1 MFMPITTR
9 SAKQPL
15 SLAFVVLVAIVGFQT
30 RSSLV
35 GDAPPFSVKERS
47 HWAYL
52 PVVRPAIPD
61 VADSAQAR
69 TPVDAFV
76 LARLQRD
83 GLSLSQGAGRREL
96 IRRLKF
102 DLLGLPP
109 TVDEIEQFLADD
121 SPGAYERL
129 VEQFLASPHY
139 GETWG
144 RHWLDLVRFAETAG
158 FNADPARP
166 LAYKYRDYVIR
177 SFNADTPYRQF
188 IEEQIAGDEV
198 SPQNVDAWVATG
210 YLRMWPDESNA
221 SNVLLARQDA
231 LNDLTSN
238 VSSVFLASS
247 LGCAQCHDHKFDPL
261 LQDDFYQ
268 LQAFFVG
275 VTWTDRV
282 AVGTAKQLETYRK
295 QMDAWL
301 RETAVVRRDLHSI
314 EQTAEIKASYVKR
327 LKFPAVVL
335 DAIDTAEM
343 QRSAYQ
349 RQLAFW
355 SERQIEVSEKQLL
368 AEMSE
373 TDQQRRVKSKKQ
385 LAELAKHK
393 PKPPAS
399 TAAMACVELPSG
411 VPKTELLAGGSYSAP
426 IAEVEPAVFTVVN
439 ANQKFDLKISP
450 PRVGTSGRRSALA
463 RWITDA
469 GNPLTARV
477 MVNRIW
483 QGHFGRGLVENAN
496 DFGTRTAPPSH
507 PQLLD
512 WLASEFVARD
522 WSVKSMHRLI
532 VCSAVYRQANFRR
545 EPSSESLRAEQ
556 VDAGNRLYWHFPRRR
571 LSAEAIRDAL
581 LAVSGDR
588 SEGMYGPGV
597 RPELPPDYSSREKW
611 TVSKSAADRQRRS
624 VYIYAKRN
632 LPYPLLKA
640 FDFPDMHESCALRA
654 ETTVAPQSLML
665 LNSEMVTGYAARMA
679 RKLMTDVGNDN
690 LEKLVNAAYEAAFGR
705 VPENEDRSAA
715 VAFISQQRTLTGE
728 KSPEKATA
736 AAFGDFCHA
745 LLNSNEFLY
754 VE

>member
-1 MFMPITTR
+1 MFMSLRTQI
-9 SAKQPL
+9 AKQPL
-15 SLAFVVLVAIVGFQT
+15 LLAVAALVAFIGFQT
-30 RSSLV
+30 RDAQAD
-35 GDAPPFSVKERS
+35 DAPPFTAKQRS
-47 HWAYL
+47 HWAYF
-52 PVVRPAIPD
+52 PVARPAIPQVD
-61 VADSAQAR
+61 NSARIR

-76 LARLQRD
+76 LARLQRE
-83 GLSLSQGAGRREL
+83 GLSLSPAAGRREL

-121 SPGAYERL
+121 SPDAYERL
-129 VEQFLASPHY
+129 VERFLANPHY

-177 SFNADTPYRQF
+177 AFNGDKPYRQF
-188 IEEQIAGDEV
+188 VAEQIAGDEV
-198 SPQNVDAWVATG
+198 APENVDAWVATG

-231 LNDLTSN
+231 LNDLTGN

-268 LQAFFVG
+268 LQAFLVG
-275 VTWTDRV
+275 ATWTDRV
-282 AVGTAKQLETYRK
+282 AVGTAEQLEIYRK
-295 QMDAWL
+295 QMDEWL
-301 RETAVVRRDLHSI
+301 RETASVRRDLHSI
-314 EQTAEIKASYVKR
+314 EQSAEIKASYVKR
-327 LKFPAVVL
+327 LKFPKVVL
-335 DAIDTAEM
+335 DAIDTAEL
-343 QRSAYQ
+343 QRSAFQ
-349 RQLAFW
+349 KQLAFW

-368 AEMSE
+368 AKMSE
-373 TDQQRRVKSKKQ
+373 VDQKRRVELKQQ
-385 LAELAKHK
+385 LAKLVKQK

-411 VPKTELLAGGSYSAP
+411 VPKTELLAGGSYSDP

-439 ANQKFDLKISP
+439 ANRKIDVKISP
-450 PRVGTSGRRSALA
+450 PHAGTSGRRSALA
-463 RWITDA
+463 KWMTDP

-507 PQLLD
+507 PELLD

-522 WSVKSMHRLI
+522 WSMKSLHRLI

-545 EPSSESLRAEQ
+545 EPSSESVQAEQ
-556 VDAGNRLYWHFPRRR
+556 VDASNRLYWHFPRRR

-581 LAVSGDR
+581 LSVSGDR

-597 RPELPPDYSSREKW
+597 RPDLPPNYSSREKW
-611 TVSKSAADRQRRS
+611 TVSKNIADRQRRS
-624 VYIYAKRN
+624 VYIYSKRN

-640 FDFPDMHESCALRA
+640 FDFPDMHESCARRA

-679 RKLMTDVGNDN
+679 GRLMTDVGTAD
-690 LEKLVNAAYEAAFGR
+690 LPKLIDAAYETAFGR
-705 VPENEDRSAA
+705 SPDEDERSAA
-715 VAFISQQRTLTGE
+715 VAFIGQQQTLTGA
-728 KSPEKATA
+728 KSPEKAIA